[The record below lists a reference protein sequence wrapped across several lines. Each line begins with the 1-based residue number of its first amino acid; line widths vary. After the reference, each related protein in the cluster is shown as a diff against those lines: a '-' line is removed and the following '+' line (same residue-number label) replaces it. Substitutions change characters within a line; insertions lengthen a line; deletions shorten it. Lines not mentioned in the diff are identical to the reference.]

1 MKAIMKRGFTLI
13 ELLVVVLIIG
23 ILSAVALPQYE
34 KAVWNARA
42 TQLETAIKQVAD
54 AQERFILANGTCAYS
69 FEDLDISFD
78 SLPYKTKGLNTTFF
92 MLYPL
97 NTLTGDGVR
106 GNDDFE
112 VALASFS
119 GYEGKVCWTLGR
131 FKKGPYKG
139 GQLANPEGFA
149 VPHYEYRLG
158 TIPHKKLYCV
168 EGNADSHRFCQTL
181 LHMTPDQARTFNPSS
196 PGNRLYA
203 L

>member
-1 MKAIMKRGFTLI
+1 MKQGFTLI

-42 TQLETAIKQVAD
+42 TQLETAVKQVAD

-69 FEDLDISFD
+69 FEDFDISFD

-112 VALASFS
+112 VALDAAHIPYRLNSVQFEPDT
-119 GYEGKVCWTLGR
+119 GYW
-131 FKKGPYKG
+131 
-139 GQLANPEGFA
+139 
-149 VPHYEYRLG
+149 HYEWKWTVSCG
-158 TIPHKKLYCV
+158 
-168 EGNADSHRFCQTL
+168 
-181 LHMTPDQARTFNPSS
+181 
-196 PGNRLYA
+196 
-203 L
+203 